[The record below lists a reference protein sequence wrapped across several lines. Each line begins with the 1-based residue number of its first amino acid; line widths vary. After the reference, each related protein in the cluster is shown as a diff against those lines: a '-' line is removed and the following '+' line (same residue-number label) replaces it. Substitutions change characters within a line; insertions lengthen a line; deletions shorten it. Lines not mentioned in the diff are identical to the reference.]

1 MSRTVS
7 SPTVDGRVVALCG
20 GIGGAKL
27 ALGLSHVVPADR
39 LTIIVNTGD
48 DFRHFGL
55 HVSPDIDTVT
65 YTLAGRSNRDSGW
78 GRDGESW
85 RFMEAV
91 KELGGESWFALGDTD
106 LATKAVRTQRLAQG
120 ARLTEITGEIARA
133 LGVGCTILPATDD
146 AVATI
151 VDTDEGALPFQHYFV
166 GRRWQPQIRAL
177 RFDGAER
184 ARPTREALAA
194 LGAEPLAALVICP
207 SNPYLSI
214 DPMLAIPGLRD
225 AIRAVR
231 APVVAVSPLVGG
243 KAVKGPLAKMIGELG
258 HAATLQ
264 TIADHYADFLDIL
277 IADEADSG
285 AAVTGPK
292 TLFAPTLMHGLEE
305 SVALARTVLAAAG
318 AHAADARS

>member
-1 MSRTVS
+1 MSRTAS
-7 SPTVDGRVVALCG
+7 SPTIDGRVVALCG

-27 ALGLSHVVPADR
+27 ALGLSHVVPAER

-91 KELGGESWFALGDTD
+91 KELGGESWFGLGDTD

-166 GRRWQPQIRAL
+166 GRRWQPRVRAL

-194 LGAEPLAALVICP
+194 LGAELTLVR
-207 SNPYLSI
+207 S
-214 DPMLAIPGLRD
+214 A
-225 AIRAVR
+225 
-231 APVVAVSPLVGG
+231 GG
-243 KAVKGPLAKMIGELG
+243 GMGPLAKMIGELG

-292 TLFAPTLMHGLEE
+292 ALFAPTLMHGLEQ
-305 SVALARTVLAAAG
+305 SVALARTVLAAAD
-318 AHAADARS
+318 AHAADAQS